1 MNMSSVNSRVLIAAV
16 AAVLL
21 LPQLISPFIRS
32 DSDLSETENRNIT
45 PFPQEFKW
53 RKIASQLEDYYNDRV
68 PFRRWTVPV
77 SRGIQSTLFPESS
90 DLSIVGKNGFLFY
103 AIPGSR
109 ECPYLQFVG
118 KYADP
123 ITYYD
128 RKKILD
134 YILKA
139 QMHSEQNNA
148 QFLMVVIPNK
158 INIYPDMLPEKRAFL
173 QQGFLAEEIEEA
185 ARSSTP
191 EVNFLY
197 LQQALTEY
205 RGKLSYPL
213 YFAQDTH
220 WNYVGAY
227 CAMKAILDRLELK
240 WPETWP
246 LPENAS
252 PNTAESKTS
261 SIIAGKDLLSRA
273 PAGTPEV
280 WDPDYNIAIP
290 AQGLKRTDIDQNYFI
305 TENPNAFDQ
314 REVLVFRDSFST
326 ALWSYFGA
334 YFRKVHFYK
343 GEYDAEIVEETKPQ
357 LVIYSRVARKLPY
370 FYKQK
375 IR

>member
-1 MNMSSVNSRVLIAAV
+1 MNISSVNSRALIAAV

-21 LPQLISPFIRS
+21 LPQLISPFMRS
-32 DSDLSETENRNIT
+32 DRNLSETENRNIT

-53 RKIASQLEDYYNDRV
+53 RTIAEQLEEYYNDRI
-68 PFRRWTVPV
+68 PFRGWTVPI
-77 SRGIQSTLFPESS
+77 SRQIQSTLFPESS
-90 DLSIVGKNGFLFY
+90 DMSIVGKNVFLFY
-103 AIPGSR
+103 DNPGSR
-109 ECPYLQFVG
+109 ECTYLQYIG

-134 YILKA
+134 YILSA
-139 QMHSEQNNA
+139 QMHSEKNNA
-148 QFLMVVIPNK
+148 QFLMVIIPNK
-158 INIYPDMLPEKRAFL
+158 INIYPDMLPEKRAFR

-185 ARSSTP
+185 ARSSRP
-191 EVNFLY
+191 EVNYLY

-213 YFAQDTH
+213 YLAQDTH

-227 CAMKAILDRLELK
+227 CGMKAILDRLELK

-252 PNTAESKTS
+252 PNTTESKLR
-261 SIIAGKDLLSRA
+261 KDLLSLA

-290 AQGLKRTDIDQNYFI
+290 AKGLKRTNVDKSHFI
-305 TENPNAFDQ
+305 IENPNAFDQ
-314 REVLVFRDSFST
+314 REVLVFRDSFFS
-326 ALWSYFGA
+326 AMWYYFGA
-334 YFRKVHFYK
+334 YFRKVHFCWK
-343 GEYDAEIVEETKPQ
+343 EYDAEIVEETKPQ
-357 LVIYSRVARKLPY
+357 LVIYSRVARSLPY
-370 FYKQK
+370 FYKRK